1 MHSGGKLVAPI
12 APEQLRSDKEG
23 NMGSA
28 YFVPALFFVIA
39 FVFSMLGRGG
49 ATLYVPILFWLGMD
63 LKAQAIPLG
72 MLLHVAN
79 TSVPALTFGLK
90 RMINW
95 KLAIPFGLAMV
106 VFAPLGAWSNF
117 SLPTKPLIL
126 ALALFSVASTIP
138 LIVNWRSKSELSA
151 KRGIKVGILGGS
163 ILGFFAG
170 LLGRGGGSFVMPML
184 YIIGLD
190 MKVAVATSAF
200 IITCSGIS
208 SFLTH
213 MTLQAQPQ
221 WNIWIPCV
229 MAVLIGSQ
237 LGSRLMVTKL
247 KPNYVKWIFISVS
260 LVVAI
265 VLIVKDVILG

>member
-63 LKAQAIPLG
+63 LKLQAIPLG

>member
-1 MHSGGKLVAPI
+1 
-12 APEQLRSDKEG
+12 
-23 NMGSA
+23 
-28 YFVPALFFVIA
+28 
-39 FVFSMLGRGG
+39 
-49 ATLYVPILFWLGMD
+49 
-63 LKAQAIPLG
+63 
-72 MLLHVAN
+72 
-79 TSVPALTFGLK
+79 
-90 RMINW
+90 
-95 KLAIPFGLAMV
+95 
-106 VFAPLGAWSNF
+106 
-117 SLPTKPLIL
+117 
-126 ALALFSVASTIP
+126 
-138 LIVNWRSKSELSA
+138 
-151 KRGIKVGILGGS
+151 
-163 ILGFFAG
+163 
-170 LLGRGGGSFVMPML
+170 MPML

-229 MAVLIGSQ
+229 IAVLIGSQ